1 LINKLNWYY
10 YRYSSFERGETVWRL
25 KRFIDILYWFFIWVK
40 RDKNLNINTNFKEYP
55 CEIYGKTILITKRIY
70 WASDNKNNKLAPSRF
85 VFFYNKNNFEDVGE
99 LKFTNELSRFTW
111 YPEYLKTL
119 DKNDYPSAKNIIYHW
134 FSQNQ
139 FLNSFLWLDGIEV
152 GLRTYHIL
160 VALKKNKKID
170 MIDNNNYILIN
181 YIKCCESWLT
191 KRLSLY
197 SSANNHL
204 IAELLGLV
212 SIYYY
217 TEKYDLIPNLLN
229 KYIGY
234 IDNQFHQDGWT
245 TEESITYGKD
255 TSIMLDSILK
265 LCSEV
270 HIRFPKIGYLQ
281 NKINSINLIIEH
293 LNSYGFEIGDNDKSI
308 IINYESF

>member
-1 LINKLNWYY
+1 M
-10 YRYSSFERGETVWRL
+10 
-25 KRFIDILYWFFIWVK
+25 
-40 RDKNLNINTNFKEYP
+40 
-55 CEIYGKTILITKRIY
+55 
-70 WASDNKNNKLAPSRF
+70 APPKF
-85 VFFYNKNNFEDVGE
+85 VFFYDKNKFEDVGE
-99 LKFTNELSRFTW
+99 LKYTNELSRFTW
-111 YPEYLKTL
+111 YPDYIKNLNKNEYH
-119 DKNDYPSAKNIIYHW
+119 SAKNIIYHW

-160 VALKKNKKID
+160 IALKKNKIINLYD
-170 MIDNNNYILIN
+170 VNNFILNY
-181 YIKCCESWLT
+181 YIQCCEIWLS

-217 TEKYDLIPNLLN
+217 TEKYDLISNLLN
-229 KYIGY
+229 KYDSY

-265 LCSEV
+265 LSLEANV
-270 HIRFPKIGYLQ
+270 SFSRIKYFQDKISSL
-281 NKINSINLIIEH
+281 NMVTRH
-293 LNSYGFEIGDNDKSI
+293 LNNCRFEIGDNDKSI
-308 IINYESF
+308 IIDYETF